1 MNPNQLIVGRG
12 TAEHHPME
20 DFLRMDRMPHIWCS
34 TCGLGTVLTAFI
46 AAAEE
51 STIPRED
58 LIVVSGIGCTGRA
71 AGYLKYDSFHTTH
84 GRAIPYATGLKVANP
99 RLKVCLISG
108 DGDLVSI
115 GGNHLIHAAR
125 RNMDLTVICVNNFN
139 YAMTGGQAAPTTPQG
154 AFATTTPYGAF
165 ERPFNIPFLVDS
177 CGATYVARWTA
188 LHVRQL
194 TIAIK
199 EAMLHRGFSFIE
211 VISPCPTVYARRN
224 RLGTGLDL
232 MKFYHDHSITK
243 NFANTRECD
252 IKFQQDIIVGKF
264 VQRDE
269 PTYLD
274 MMEAQMKK
282 TLGAKFVPYVGPMD
296 PGADSGRTKSDART

>member
-1 MNPNQLIVGRG
+1 MKEIEPVER
-12 TAEHHPME
+12 HPHE
-20 DFLRMDRMPHIWCS
+20 EYLRMDRIPHIWCP
-34 TCGLGTVLTAFI
+34 TCGLGTILNAFI
-46 AAAEE
+46 TALKR
-51 STIPRED
+51 SDIPRQD
-58 LIVVSGIGCTGRA
+58 IAIVSGIGCTGRT
-71 AGYLKYDSFHTTH
+71 AGYVNLDSFHTTH

-115 GGNHLIHAAR
+115 GGNHLIHAAC
-125 RNMDLTVICVNNFN
+125 RNMDLAVICANNFN
-139 YAMTGGQAAPTTPQG
+139 YAMTGGQFGPTTPET
-154 AFATTTPYGAF
+154 ARTTTAPYGSY
-165 ERPFNIPFLVDS
+165 EHPFNVPFLVDS

-243 NFANTRECD
+243 NFASTRECD

-264 VQRDE
+264 VQKEE

-274 MMEAQMKK
+274 SMEAQMKK

-296 PGADSGRTKSDART
+296 PAKDK